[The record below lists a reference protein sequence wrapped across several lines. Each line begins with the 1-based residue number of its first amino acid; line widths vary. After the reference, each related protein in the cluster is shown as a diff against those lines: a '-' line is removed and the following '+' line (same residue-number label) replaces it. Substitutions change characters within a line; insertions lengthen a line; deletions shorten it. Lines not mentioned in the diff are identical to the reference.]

1 MNNFNFISNLLAD
14 TKYDNNR
21 VNEAILSFVNDN
33 TDEFLR
39 IMQYITGTIDIPAIS
54 KTATFDK
61 YVANLKEFDFFKNR
75 VSYMYLKPRTFK
87 VTTDVADKFR
97 GIECDSYE
105 SYYDIPNEI
114 RKDNGD
120 VELEVKYWTTD
131 SCPIDVWLNYSKYC

>member
-21 VNEAILSFVNDN
+21 VNEAILAFVDGN

-39 IMQYITGTIDIPAIS
+39 IMQYITRYVDIPAIS
-54 KTATFDK
+54 KTATFNE
-61 YVANLKEFDFFKNR
+61 YVASLKEFDFFKDR

-97 GIECDSYE
+97 GIEYE

-131 SCPIDVWLNYSKYC
+131 SCSIDVWLNYSKYC